1 MSINP
6 VSFGKIFDI
15 RYKQGLDTSKEQVE
29 KRIEN
34 DKATTIRNSSVVF
47 VDRVEFV
54 NIYARPYGGL
64 YPEGLRI
71 FTDNSFRDYSMLKDI
86 DSNAAEQFIQKEAK
100 QFVITV

>member
-1 MSINP
+1 MKVNP

-15 RYKQGLDTSKEQVE
+15 RYKQGLSTPKEQVE
-29 KRIEN
+29 KRIEK
-34 DKATTIRNSSVVF
+34 DQATTFRNRSVVF

-54 NIYARPYGGL
+54 NTYARPYGGL